1 MNSQS
6 EVKRD
11 TEAAARGQMPFVN
24 NKINMRIPPEE
35 ERLPGVI
42 TTEKDT
48 QK

>member
-11 TEAAARGQMPFVN
+11 AARGQMPFVN